1 MMTHSPSST
10 AMMTLPC
17 VTPSRY
23 PKASAGGRGW
33 EVRYIKH
40 QCVLLTTVMTGA
52 YIHRVNDPI
61 ELARRL
67 APVMKAL
74 SDENRLAILLAVA
87 QQDRSVTELTAA
99 TGLAQT
105 LVSHHLKSL
114 RDNGLVTVTAHG
126 RSNVYSLC
134 CAAVADPLEMLAALA
149 KDPSNSVTTGA

>member
-1 MMTHSPSST
+1 MVKLVPRSRAVKGSQ
-10 AMMTLPC
+10 LP
-17 VTPSRY
+17 PRQ
-23 PKASAGGRGW
+23 
-33 EVRYIKH
+33 EV
-40 QCVLLTTVMTGA
+40 G
-52 YIHRVNDPI
+52 
-61 ELARRL
+61 
-67 APVMKAL
+67 AL

-87 QQDRSVTELTAA
+87 QQDRSVTELTTA

-149 KDPSNSVTTGA
+149 KDPSNSLTTGA

>member
-1 MMTHSPSST
+1 M
-10 AMMTLPC
+10 
-17 VTPSRY
+17 
-23 PKASAGGRGW
+23 
-33 EVRYIKH
+33 
-40 QCVLLTTVMTGA
+40 
-52 YIHRVNDPI
+52 NDPM

-114 RDNGLVTVTAHG
+114 RENGLVVATPVG

-134 CAAVADPLEMLAALA
+134 CEAIAEPIALLSMLART
-149 KDPSNSVTTGA
+149 DDDCPTPSATFGSTP

>member
-1 MMTHSPSST
+1 M
-10 AMMTLPC
+10 
-17 VTPSRY
+17 
-23 PKASAGGRGW
+23 
-33 EVRYIKH
+33 
-40 QCVLLTTVMTGA
+40 LLTTVLTGA
-52 YIHRVNDPI
+52 YIDLVNDPT

-87 QQDRSVTELTAA
+87 QQDRSVTELTTA

-149 KDPSNSVTTGA
+149 KDPSNSLTTGA